1 MLQGRT
7 ALITGSTR
15 GIGLAI
21 ARALAEQGANIMLNG
36 FGERAEIDQLLQ
48 EFETAYKVR
57 VRHHAA
63 NLLHPNEIF
72 EMVEWTSAE
81 LGHVEILAN
90 NAGIQYIAPVDEFPT
105 DKWDAVIATNLSAA
119 FHTIHDALPFMKRNR
134 WGRIINIA
142 SAHGVVASVN
152 KSAYV
157 AAKHGI
163 VGLTK
168 TVALE
173 TAGTGITCNA
183 IAPGWVRTG
192 LVEKQI
198 EARALQAGTDIE
210 TAAKHLLLEKQ
221 PSQEFVTPQ
230 QVAQLAVFL
239 CSDAAAQITGST
251 ISMDGG
257 WTAQ

>member
-1 MLQGRT
+1 MKEKS

-21 ARALAEQGANIMLNG
+21 ARALAAQGANIMLNG
-36 FGERAEIDQLLQ
+36 FGERHEIEALIHEL
-48 EFETAYKVR
+48 ESTHKVR
-57 VRHHAA
+57 AMHHPA
-63 NLLHPNEIF
+63 NLLHANEIY
-72 EMVEWTSAE
+72 EMVEWTAAE
-81 LGHVEILAN
+81 LGPVEILVN
-90 NAGIQYIAPVDEFPT
+90 NAGIQYVAPVEDFPRE
-105 DKWDAVIATNLSAA
+105 KWDAIIGINLSAA
-119 FHTIHDALPFMKRNR
+119 FHTIHDALPFMKRNG
-134 WGRIINIA
+134 WGRIVNIA
-142 SAHGVVASVN
+142 SAHGLVASVN

-198 EARALQAGTDIE
+198 EARALQMGMDTE
-210 TAAKHLLLEKQ
+210 TAARHLLLEKQ
-221 PSQEFVTPQ
+221 PSGVFVTPE
-230 QVAQLAVFL
+230 QVAQLVVFL
-239 CSDAAAQITGST
+239 CSDAAAQITGSVMT
-251 ISMDGG
+251 IDGG